1 MTLPILTV
9 AIHSEDDVVTA
20 RQRAR
25 QTARLLGFDRQDQ
38 TRVATAVSEITR
50 NAFAYAEGGRV
61 EFLVDEKSTP
71 PLLLTRITDHGPGI
85 ENVRQVLAG
94 QYRSTTGMGL
104 GIIGAKRLMDLFQ
117 IESSPARG
125 TTVLMG
131 KHFPRGNATFAP
143 TSLAAISNELA
154 QLAPRTPLAE
164 LQQQNQE
171 LLRALDELHMRQEEL
186 TRLNAELE
194 DTNRGV
200 VALYAELDEK
210 AEQLQR
216 ANELKTRFLS
226 NMGHEFRT
234 PVNSVLAL
242 SRLLLERIDGELT
255 EEQEKQISF
264 IRQAAQDLSDLVND
278 LLDLAKVEAGKIA
291 VRPDEFEVTDLFAT
305 LRGLLRPLVIP
316 EVALVFDE
324 PDGIPPLYT
333 DEGKIS
339 QILRNFISNALK
351 FTERGQ
357 VRVSA
362 TLDAARQTVVFA
374 VADTGIGIAL
384 EDQDRI
390 FEEFA
395 QAEHP
400 IQQRT
405 KGTGL
410 GLPLTRRL
418 AELLGGSVNVRSA
431 PGRGSVFSAIV
442 PLVYAGPAQVSAEP
456 ERGRPPT
463 PVPVASG
470 GNSAKILIVDDDEAA
485 RYVIRRFLA
494 ETFFTIIEASNGPEG
509 LRRAREDRPRVIF
522 LDLMMPQMSGFEV
535 LEQLESDPVTRNIPV
550 IIITSKLLK
559 DRERRPLDGKAVAV
573 LSKET
578 ASREAALASVR
589 QAMAQARLT
598 KDQLEGMSENV

>member
-1 MTLPILTV
+1 MTLPILMV

-234 PVNSVLAL
+234 PVNSILAL

-362 TLDAARQTVVFA
+362 TLDAARQTVDFA

>member
-25 QTARLLGFDRQDQ
+25 QTARLLGFDQQDQ

-234 PVNSVLAL
+234 PVNSILAL

>member
-1 MTLPILTV
+1 MTFPIIAV

-25 QTARLLGFDRQDQ
+25 QIARLLSFDRQEQ
-38 TRVATAVSEITR
+38 TRVATAVSEITST
-50 NAFAYAEGGRV
+50 AFAYAEGGRV
-61 EFLVDEKSTP
+61 EFLVDEKTNP
-71 PLLLTRITDHGPGI
+71 PLFLTRVTDHGPGI

-94 QYRSTTGMGL
+94 QYRSTSGMGL
-104 GIIGAKRLMDLFQ
+104 GIIGAKRLMDLFE

-131 KHFPRGNATFAP
+131 KHFPRGTSTFAP
-143 TSLAAISNELA
+143 SNLVAISNELV

-171 LLRALDELHMRQEEL
+171 LLRTLGELHMRQEDL
-186 TRLNAELE
+186 TRLNSELE

-234 PVNSVLAL
+234 PVNSILAL
-242 SRLLLERIDGELT
+242 TRLLLERTDGELT
-255 EEQEKQISF
+255 AEQEKQITF

-291 VRPDEFEVTDLFAT
+291 VRPEEFRVADLFGT
-305 LRGLLRPLVIP
+305 LRGLFRPLVVP
-316 EVALVFDE
+316 GVTLVFDE
-324 PDGIPPLYT
+324 PAGLPPLYT
-333 DEGKIS
+333 DEGKVS
-339 QILRNFISNALK
+339 QILRNFVSNALK

-362 TLDAARQTVVFA
+362 TLDVARQAVVFA

-384 EDQDRI
+384 EDQDQI

-395 QAEHP
+395 QADHP
-400 IQQRT
+400 IQRRT

-410 GLPLTRRL
+410 GLPLARRL
-418 AELLGGSVNVRSA
+418 AELLGGNVNLQSA
-431 PGRGSVFSAIV
+431 PGRGSVFSAVV
-442 PLVYAGPAQVSAEP
+442 PLVYNGPAQVPADL
-456 ERGRPPT
+456 ERHQMQAPALEVNRGH
-463 PVPVASG
+463 SD
-470 GNSAKILIVDDDEAA
+470 NILIVDDDEAA
-485 RYVIRRFLA
+485 RYVLKRFLA
-494 ETFFTIIEASNGPEG
+494 EASFSIIEATNGSEG
-509 LRRAREDRPRVIF
+509 LRRAREDRPQVIF
-522 LDLMMPQMSGFEV
+522 LDLMMPEMSGFET
-535 LEQLESDPVTRNIPV
+535 LDRLKSEPLTREIPV
-550 IIITSKLLK
+550 IVITSKPLR
-559 DRERRPLDGKAVAV
+559 DRDRSSLDGKAVAI

-578 ASREAALASVR
+578 ASREAAIAGVR
-589 QAMAQARLT
+589 KALAMAKVT
-598 KDQLEGMSENV
+598 TDQPERRPKNV

>member
-25 QTARLLGFDRQDQ
+25 QIARLLGFDQQDQ

-50 NAFAYAEGGRV
+50 NAFSYAEGGRV
-61 EFLVDEKSTP
+61 EFLVDETATP
-71 PLLLTRITDHGPGI
+71 TLLLTCVTDHGPGI

-94 QYRSTTGMGL
+94 QYRSATGMGL
-104 GIIGAKRLMDLFQ
+104 GIIGAKRLMDLFE

-125 TTVLMG
+125 TKVLMG
-131 KHFPRGNATFAP
+131 KQFPMDTATFVPAN
-143 TSLAAISNELA
+143 LVAISNELA

-171 LLRALDELHMRQEEL
+171 LMRTLDELRLRQEEL
-186 TRLNAELE
+186 TRLNSELE

-234 PVNSVLAL
+234 PVNSILAL
-242 SRLLLERIDGELT
+242 TRLLLERTDGELM
-255 EEQEKQISF
+255 EEQEKQTTF

-278 LLDLAKVEAGKIA
+278 LLDLAKVEAGMID
-291 VRPDEFEVTDLFAT
+291 VRPEEFRVADLFGA
-305 LRGLLRPLVIP
+305 LRGLFRPLVVP
-316 EVALVFDE
+316 EVTLLFE
-324 PDGIPPLYT
+324 ESDGIPPLYT
-333 DEGKIS
+333 DEGKVS
-339 QILRNFISNALK
+339 QIMRNFVSNALK
-351 FTERGQ
+351 FTERGH

-374 VADTGIGIAL
+374 VADTGIGIAP
-384 EDQDRI
+384 EDQVQI

-400 IQQRT
+400 IQRLT

-410 GLPLTRRL
+410 GLPLARRL
-418 AELLGGSVNVRSA
+418 TELLGGSVNLQSA
-431 PGRGSVFSAIV
+431 PGRGSVFSAVV
-442 PLVYAGPAQVSAEP
+442 PLVYSGPAQVPAEP
-456 ERGRPPT
+456 ERHRLQTPPPLLNRERPE
-463 PVPVASG
+463 
-470 GNSAKILIVDDDEAA
+470 NILIIDDDVAA
-485 RYVIRRFLA
+485 RYVLKRFLA
-494 ETFFTIIEASNGPEG
+494 ETSFTIIEATNGPEG
-509 LRRAREDRPRVIF
+509 LRMARENRPQIIF
-522 LDLMMPQMSGFEV
+522 LDLMMPEMSGFEV
-535 LEQLESDPVTRNIPV
+535 LQRLKSDPVTRDIPV
-550 IIITSKLLK
+550 IIITSKPLQ
-559 DRERRPLDGKAVAV
+559 DRDRSSL
-573 LSKET
+573 
-578 ASREAALASVR
+578 
-589 QAMAQARLT
+589 
-598 KDQLEGMSENV
+598 

>member
-1 MTLPILTV
+1 MMLPILTV
-9 AIHSEDDVVTA
+9 AIRAEDDVVTA

-50 NAFAYAEGGRV
+50 NAFAYAEGGQV
-61 EFLVDEKSTP
+61 EFLVDEKTTP
-71 PLLLTRITDHGPGI
+71 PLFLTRITDHGPGI

-94 QYRSTTGMGL
+94 QYRSSTGMGM

-131 KHFPRGNATFAP
+131 KYVQRSIATFTPA
-143 TSLAAISNELA
+143 SLAAISNELA
-154 QLAPRTPLAE
+154 QSAPRPPSRE

-171 LLRALDELHMRQEEL
+171 LLRTLDELHMRQEDL

-226 NMGHEFRT
+226 SMGHEFRT
-234 PVNSVLAL
+234 PVNSILAL
-242 SRLLLERIDGELT
+242 SRLLLERTDGELT
-255 EEQEKQISF
+255 QEQEKQVTF
-264 IRQAAQDLSDLVND
+264 IRQAAQDLSNLVND

-291 VRPDEFEVTDLFAT
+291 VRPEEFEVADLFAT
-305 LRGLLRPLVIP
+305 LRGLFRPLAIP
-316 EVALVFDE
+316 EVTLIFDE

-339 QILRNFISNALK
+339 QVLRNFISNALK

-362 TLDAARQTVVFA
+362 TLDAARQMVVFT
-374 VADTGIGIAL
+374 VADTGIGIL
-384 EDQDRI
+384 PEDQNRV
-390 FEEFA
+390 FEEFV

-410 GLPLTRRL
+410 GLPLARRL
-418 AELLGGSVNVRSA
+418 AELLGGSVNVQSA
-431 PGRGSVFSAIV
+431 PGRGSVFSAMV
-442 PLVYAGPAQVSAEP
+442 PLVYSGPAQVPAEI
-456 ERGRPPT
+456 ERVRPPT
-463 PVPVASG
+463 PVPVAGG
-470 GNSAKILIVDDDEAA
+470 GNATKILIVDDDKAA
-485 RYVIRRFLA
+485 RYVFRRFLA
-494 ETFFTIIEASNGPEG
+494 ETSFTIIEADNGSEG
-509 LRRAREDRPRVIF
+509 LRRAREVRPQVIF
-522 LDLMMPQMSGFEV
+522 LDLMMPEMSGFEA
-535 LEQLESDPVTRNIPV
+535 LERLKADPVTWDIPV
-550 IIITSKLLK
+550 IIITSKHLK
-559 DRERRPLDGKAVAV
+559 DRERLSLDENVVAV

>member
-25 QTARLLGFDRQDQ
+25 QTARLLGFDQQDQ

>member
-38 TRVATAVSEITR
+38 TRVATAVSEIAR

-61 EFLVDEKSTP
+61 EFLVDEKTIP
-71 PLLLTRITDHGPGI
+71 PLFLMRITDHGPGI

-117 IESSPARG
+117 LESSPARG

-131 KHFPRGNATFAP
+131 KHFPRGTATFAP
-143 TSLAAISNELA
+143 ANLAAISNELA

-234 PVNSVLAL
+234 PVNSILAL
-242 SRLLLERIDGELT
+242 SRFLLERIDGELT
-255 EEQEKQISF
+255 QEQEKQIAF
-264 IRQAAQDLSDLVND
+264 IQQAAQDLSDLVND

-291 VRPDEFEVTDLFAT
+291 FRPEEFEVTDLFAT
-305 LRGLLRPLVIP
+305 LRGLFRPLVIP
-316 EVALVFDE
+316 EVSLIFDE
-324 PDGIPPLYT
+324 PDGIPPLYN

-362 TLDAARQTVVFA
+362 ALDAAREAVVFS

-384 EDQDRI
+384 EDQDLI

-418 AELLGGSVNVRSA
+418 VQLLGGSVNVSSA

-442 PLVYAGPAQVSAEP
+442 PIVYAGPAQVPAEL
-456 ERGRPPT
+456 ERVRPPT
-463 PVPVASG
+463 PVPGASG

-485 RYVIRRFLA
+485 RYVVRRFLA
-494 ETFFTIIEASNGPEG
+494 GTSFTIIEATNGPEG
-509 LRRAREDRPRVIF
+509 LRKAREDRPQVII
-522 LDLMMPQMSGFEV
+522 LDVMMPQMSGFEV
-535 LEQLESDPVTRNIPV
+535 LEQLESDPVTRDIPV
-550 IIITSKLLK
+550 IIITSKVLK
-559 DRERRPLDGKAVAV
+559 DRERRHLDGKAVAV
-573 LSKET
+573 LTKET
-578 ASREAALASVR
+578 ASREVALASVR

-598 KDQLEGMSENV
+598 RDQLEGM

>member
-1 MTLPILTV
+1 MTFPIIAV

-25 QTARLLGFDRQDQ
+25 QIARLLSFDRQDQ

-50 NAFAYAEGGRV
+50 NAFAYAEGGWV
-61 EFLVDEKSTP
+61 EFFVDEKTNP
-71 PLLLTRITDHGPGI
+71 PLFLTRVTDHGPGI
-85 ENVRQVLAG
+85 ENVQQVLAG
-94 QYRSTTGMGL
+94 QYCSTTGMGL
-104 GIIGAKRLMDLFQ
+104 GIIGAKRLMDLFE

-131 KHFPRGNATFAP
+131 KHFPRGASTFAP
-143 TSLAAISNELA
+143 ANLVAISNELA

-171 LLRALDELHMRQEEL
+171 LLRTLGELHMRQEDL
-186 TRLNAELE
+186 TRLNSELE

-210 AEQLQR
+210 AAQLQR

-234 PVNSVLAL
+234 PVNSILAL
-242 SRLLLERIDGELT
+242 TRLLLERTDGELT
-255 EEQEKQISF
+255 AEQEKQITF

-291 VRPDEFEVTDLFAT
+291 VRPEEFRVAELFGT
-305 LRGLLRPLVIP
+305 LRGLFRPLVVP
-316 EVALVFDE
+316 EVTLVFDE
-324 PDGIPPLYT
+324 PAGLPPLYT
-333 DEGKIS
+333 DEGKVS
-339 QILRNFISNALK
+339 QILRNFVSNALK

-362 TLDAARQTVVFA
+362 TLDVARQAVVFA

-384 EDQDRI
+384 EDQDQI

-395 QAEHP
+395 QADHP
-400 IQQRT
+400 IQRRT

-410 GLPLTRRL
+410 GLPLARRL
-418 AELLGGSVNVRSA
+418 AELLGGNVNLQSA
-431 PGRGSVFSAIV
+431 PGRGSVFSVVV
-442 PLVYAGPAQVSAEP
+442 PLVYNGPAQVPADL
-456 ERGRPPT
+456 ERHQMQT
-463 PVPVASG
+463 PALEVNRGHSD
-470 GNSAKILIVDDDEAA
+470 NILIVDDDEAA
-485 RYVIRRFLA
+485 RYVLKRFLA
-494 ETFFTIIEASNGPEG
+494 EASFSIIEATNGSEG
-509 LRRAREDRPRVIF
+509 LRRAREHRPQVIF
-522 LDLMMPQMSGFEV
+522 LDLMMPEMSGFET
-535 LEQLESDPVTRNIPV
+535 LDRLKSEPLTREIPV
-550 IIITSKLLK
+550 IVITSKPLR
-559 DRERRPLDGKAVAV
+559 DRDRSSLDGKAIAI

-578 ASREAALASVR
+578 ASREAAIAGVR
-589 QAMAQARLT
+589 KAIAKAKVT
-598 KDQLEGMSENV
+598 KDQPERRPKNV

>member
-38 TRVATAVSEITR
+38 TRVATAASEIAR

-61 EFLVDEKSTP
+61 EFLVDQKTIP
-71 PLLLTRITDHGPGI
+71 PLFLTRITDHGPGI

-234 PVNSVLAL
+234 PVNSILAL

-362 TLDAARQTVVFA
+362 TLDAAREAVVFS

-384 EDQDRI
+384 EDQDLI

>member
-1 MTLPILTV
+1 MTFSVLTV

-25 QTARLLGFDRQDQ
+25 QIARLLGFDERDQ
-38 TRVATAVSEITR
+38 TRIATAVSEITR
-50 NAFAYAEGGRV
+50 NAYVYAEGGRV
-61 EFLVDEKSTP
+61 AFLVDEKANP
-71 PLLLTRITDHGPGI
+71 PLFLTRVTDQGPGI
-85 ENVRQVLAG
+85 ENVRQVLTG
-94 QYRSTTGMGL
+94 QYRSTSGMGL
-104 GIIGAKRLMDLFQ
+104 GIIGAKRLMDLFE

-131 KHFPRGNATFAP
+131 KHMPRGAAAFVPAN
-143 TSLAAISNELA
+143 LAAISDELA

-171 LLRALDELHMRQEEL
+171 LLRTLDELHMRQEEL
-186 TRLNAELE
+186 TRLNSELE

-216 ANELKTRFLS
+216 ANESKTRFLS

-234 PVNSVLAL
+234 PVNSILAL
-242 SRLLLERIDGELT
+242 TRLLLERTDGELT
-255 EEQEKQISF
+255 EEQEKQIAF
-264 IRQAAQDLSDLVND
+264 IRQAAQEFSDLVND

-291 VRPDEFEVTDLFAT
+291 VRPEEFRVTDLFGT
-305 LRGLLRPLVIP
+305 LRGLFQPLVTS
-316 EVALVFDE
+316 EVTLVFEE

-333 DEGKIS
+333 DEGKVS
-339 QILRNFISNALK
+339 QVLRNFISNALK
-351 FTERGQ
+351 FTERGH

-384 EDQDRI
+384 EDQSEI

-400 IQQRT
+400 IQRRT

-410 GLPLTRRL
+410 GLPLARRL
-418 AELLGGSVNVRSA
+418 AELLGGSVNLQSL
-431 PGRGSVFSAIV
+431 PGRGSVFSAVV
-442 PLVYAGPAQVSAEP
+442 PLVYSGPAQVPAEL
-456 ERGRPPT
+456 ERHRLQTTTRIVNGEPSDT
-463 PVPVASG
+463 V
-470 GNSAKILIVDDDEAA
+470 LIIDDDEAS
-485 RYVIRRFLA
+485 RYVLKRFLA
-494 ETFFTIIEASNGPEG
+494 ETAFAIIEATNGSEG
-509 LRRAREDRPRVIF
+509 LRRARENRPQVIF
-522 LDLMMPQMSGFEV
+522 LDLMMPKMSGFEV
-535 LEQLESDPVTRNIPV
+535 LERLKSDPVTRDIPV
-550 IIITSKLLK
+550 IIITSKPLK
-559 DRERRPLDGKAVAV
+559 DRDQRSIDGKAIAI

-578 ASREAALASVR
+578 ASREAAIASMR
-589 QAMAQARLT
+589 QATAQAGMA
-598 KDQLEGMSENV
+598 KDQPERWPKNA

>member
-50 NAFAYAEGGRV
+50 NAFAYAEGGRL

-234 PVNSVLAL
+234 PVNSILAL

-494 ETFFTIIEASNGPEG
+494 ESFFTIIEASNGPEG

>member
-143 TSLAAISNELA
+143 TSLAEISNELA

-234 PVNSVLAL
+234 PVNSILAL

>member
-50 NAFAYAEGGRV
+50 NAFAYAEGGRL

-94 QYRSTTGMGL
+94 QYRSTTSMGL

-234 PVNSVLAL
+234 PVNSILAL

-494 ETFFTIIEASNGPEG
+494 ESFFTIIEASNGPEG

>member
-1 MTLPILTV
+1 MTLHILTV

-234 PVNSVLAL
+234 PVNSILAL

>member
-494 ETFFTIIEASNGPEG
+494 ESFFTIIEASNGPEG

>member
-234 PVNSVLAL
+234 PVNSILAL

-431 PGRGSVFSAIV
+431 PGRGSVFSAII

>member
-234 PVNSVLAL
+234 PVNSILAL

>member
-104 GIIGAKRLMDLFQ
+104 GIIGATRLMDLFQ

-234 PVNSVLAL
+234 PVNSILAL

-494 ETFFTIIEASNGPEG
+494 ESFFTIIEASNGPEG

>member
-234 PVNSVLAL
+234 PVNSILAL

-456 ERGRPPT
+456 ERARPPT

>member
-234 PVNSVLAL
+234 PVNSILAL

-456 ERGRPPT
+456 ERARPPT

-494 ETFFTIIEASNGPEG
+494 ESFFTIIEASNGPEG

>member
-234 PVNSVLAL
+234 PVNSILAL

-456 ERGRPPT
+456 ERARPPT

-535 LEQLESDPVTRNIPV
+535 LEQLESDPVTRSIPV

>member
-1 MTLPILTV
+1 
-9 AIHSEDDVVTA
+9 
-20 RQRAR
+20 
-25 QTARLLGFDRQDQ
+25 
-38 TRVATAVSEITR
+38 
-50 NAFAYAEGGRV
+50 
-61 EFLVDEKSTP
+61 
-71 PLLLTRITDHGPGI
+71 
-85 ENVRQVLAG
+85 
-94 QYRSTTGMGL
+94 MGL

-234 PVNSVLAL
+234 PVNSILAL

-494 ETFFTIIEASNGPEG
+494 ESFFTIIEASNGPEG

>member
-234 PVNSVLAL
+234 PVNSILAL

-362 TLDAARQTVVFA
+362 TLDAARQTVDFA

-535 LEQLESDPVTRNIPV
+535 LEQLESDPVTRDIPV
-550 IIITSKLLK
+550 IIITSKVLK
-559 DRERRPLDGKAVAV
+559 DRERRHLDGKAEAV
-573 LSKET
+573 LTKET
-578 ASREAALASVR
+578 ASREVALASVR

-598 KDQLEGMSENV
+598 RDQLEGM

>member
-25 QTARLLGFDRQDQ
+25 QIARLLGFDQQDQ

-61 EFLVDEKSTP
+61 EFLVDEKTTP
-71 PLLLTRITDHGPGI
+71 PLFLTRIIDHGPGI

-117 IESSPARG
+117 MESSSARG

-131 KHFPRGNATFAP
+131 KHLPRGTATFAP
-143 TSLAAISNELA
+143 ASLAAISNELA

-234 PVNSVLAL
+234 PVNSILAL

-255 EEQEKQISF
+255 EEQEKQIAF

-291 VRPDEFEVTDLFAT
+291 VRPDEFEVTDLFAS

-316 EVALVFDE
+316 EVTLVFDE

-362 TLDAARQTVVFA
+362 TLDAARQAVVFA

-442 PLVYAGPAQVSAEP
+442 PLVYAGPAQVPAEL
-456 ERGRPPT
+456 ERVRPPT

-485 RYVIRRFLA
+485 RYVVRRFLA
-494 ETFFTIIEASNGPEG
+494 ETSFTIIEATNGPEG
-509 LRRAREDRPRVIF
+509 LRRAREDRPQVIF
-522 LDLMMPQMSGFEV
+522 LDLKMPQMSGFEV
-535 LEQLESDPVTRNIPV
+535 LDQLESDPVTRNIPV

-559 DRERRPLDGKAVAV
+559 DRERRPLNGKAVAV

-578 ASREAALASVR
+578 ASRESALASVR

-598 KDQLEGMSENV
+598 KDHLEGMSENV

>member
-234 PVNSVLAL
+234 PVNSILAL

-362 TLDAARQTVVFA
+362 TLDAARQTVDFA